1 MAFISGTNGNDA
13 LSGTPQ
19 TDLVNLLA
27 GNDLFFAG
35 SGNDVVLGGSGNDA
49 IRGDAGNDELLGEGG
64 SDFLVGGSGNDKLN
78 GGSGIDTID
87 GGSGV
92 DTLTGGSGADVFDFN
107 SLLDSGTGVGKRDI
121 ITDFSRGSD
130 KIDLSS
136 IDANPNVAGNQA
148 FTFIGTNDF
157 TGVGQ
162 VSISISPSTG
172 GLRVLLNTD
181 ADAQSDMQI
190 ELTNLTSLSKDDF
203 FL

>member
-1 MAFISGTNGNDA
+1 MAFI
-13 LSGTPQ
+13 SGTPQ

-27 GNDLFFAG
+27 GNDLFIAG
-35 SGNDVVLGGSGNDA
+35 GGNDVVLGGSGNDA

-107 SLLDSGTGVGKRDI
+107 SVLDSGTGVGKRDI
-121 ITDFSRGSD
+121 ITDFSPGFD

-136 IDANPNVAGNQA
+136 IDANPNIAGNQA

-190 ELTNLTSLSKDDF
+190 ELTNLTTLSKDDF